1 MKIKLTQKETQTLLW
16 SAMNQLDDLN
26 ELDSKNK
33 LSTGWKILFDD
44 FKSGV
49 NKLNKQYLEQVKESE

>member
-26 ELDSKNK
+26 ELESKNK

-49 NKLNKQYLEQVKESE
+49 NKLNKQYLEQVKESA

>member
-49 NKLNKQYLEQVKESE
+49 NKLNKQYLEQVKESA